1 MSRIKTRNWAWT
13 LVAALFIGATV
24 MAAGCAGAQQKKD
37 EQQKTK
43 DAEWH
48 YEMGAGYFE
57 SQEIPLAIRELHK
70 AIEMKPDLY
79 KAHHLLGFIY
89 MGRREYAKSIQHFKE
104 TLRLKPE
111 YHFAKNNLGTVY
123 LAMER
128 WREAAEIFEELLDQP
143 LYTTPELAHN
153 NLGWAYYNLREYRQA
168 LQHYK
173 KATFLKPQ
181 MCLAYNNMGRVH
193 EAMGNTLQARSQYQK
208 AIRKCPNNY
217 AEPHFNL
224 GKLLQKQGS
233 SEARA
238 HFQRCHQIE
247 PESNLGERCRQ
258 YLQVR

>member
-1 MSRIKTRNWAWT
+1 MTPEQARYCVTK
-13 LVAALFIGATV
+13 LLAALLIGATLLG
-24 MAAGCAGAQQKKD
+24 AGCASMQHNK
-37 EQQKTK
+37 EQEQKTK
-43 DAEWH
+43 DAKWH

-57 SQEIPLAIRELHK
+57 SHEIPLAIRELHK

-104 TLRLKPE
+104 TLRIKPD
-111 YHFAKNNLGTVY
+111 YHFARNNLGTVY

-128 WREAAEIFEELLDQP
+128 WREAAEIFEQLLEEP

-153 NLGWAYYNLREYRQA
+153 NLGLAYFNLRKYSKA
-168 LQHYK
+168 LEHYK
-173 KATFLKPQ
+173 MATFLKPQ

-193 EAMGNTLQARSQYQK
+193 EEMGNTLEAKSQYQK

-224 GKLLQKQGS
+224 GKLLQQQGLP
-233 SEARA
+233 EAQA
-238 HFQRCHQIE
+238 HFQRCQQIE